1 MLLIMSQLLLL
12 PTKQPRYC
20 RQPGKR
26 IKTKHKTESSSSGG
40 FFSHPPMAKRTL
52 KNYYHRSR
60 SVQTPTSRIVHYVD
74 FYLVICY
81 AVGQE
86 YCLVVLAAA

>member
-20 RQPGKR
+20 RQPGQR

-40 FFSHPPMAKRTL
+40 FLLLTLTFTFFSHPPMAKRTL
-52 KNYYHRSR
+52 KNYDHRS
-60 SVQTPTSRIVHYVD
+60 T
-74 FYLVICY
+74 
-81 AVGQE
+81 
-86 YCLVVLAAA
+86 

>member
-26 IKTKHKTESSSSGG
+26 IKTKHKTESSSG
-40 FFSHPPMAKRTL
+40 FFCHPTMAKRTL
-52 KNYYHRSR
+52 EYLWYLGGKRTKNMSYWQDR
-60 SVQTPTSRIVHYVD
+60 P
-74 FYLVICY
+74 FML
-81 AVGQE
+81 
-86 YCLVVLAAA
+86 

>member
-20 RQPGKR
+20 RQPGQR

-40 FFSHPPMAKRTL
+40 FFSHPSMAKRTL
-52 KNYYHRSR
+52 
-60 SVQTPTSRIVHYVD
+60 RISMVSWREKDQKY
-74 FYLVICY
+74 
-81 AVGQE
+81 
-86 YCLVVLAAA
+86 VVLAR